1 MDTRSKLNVQDR
13 IKQFF
18 KDHADDINPKDN
30 TPKVIDN
37 VDSEIELLDDS
48 QPIASSSKGKG
59 VLTSPSLE
67 NLNNQAEES

>member
-1 MDTRSKLNVQDR
+1 MDNRETLNDR
-13 IKQFF
+13 IKKFF
-18 KDHADDINPKDN
+18 KDPDDNTPKDN
-30 TPKVIDN
+30 TPKVIDI

-48 QPIASSSKGKG
+48 QPIASSSKLDKGKG

>member
-1 MDTRSKLNVQDR
+1 MDNRKTLNDR
-13 IKQFF
+13 LKQFF
-18 KDHADDINPKDN
+18 KDDINPKDN